1 MTDYLTPKGVTDK
14 SHLPFYVPF
23 LAGGTAGTSYW
34 VFTYPIDYV
43 KTAMQTDKLGNFKY
57 VNTLDC
63 IKQKYAE
70 HGLKGFYKGYVI
82 CMLRSFP
89 VNAAS
94 IIVYRLM
101 QRLTGVKA
109 H

>member
-1 MTDYLTPKGVTDK
+1 
-14 SHLPFYVPF
+14 
-23 LAGGTAGTSYW
+23 
-34 VFTYPIDYV
+34 
-43 KTAMQTDKLGNFKY
+43 MQTDKLGNFKY
-57 VNTLDC
+57 ENTLDC